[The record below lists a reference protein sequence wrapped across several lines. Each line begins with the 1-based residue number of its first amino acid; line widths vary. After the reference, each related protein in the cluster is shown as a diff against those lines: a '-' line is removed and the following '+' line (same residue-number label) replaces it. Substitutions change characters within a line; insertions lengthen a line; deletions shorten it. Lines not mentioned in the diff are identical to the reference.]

1 MCFPIKKC
9 FLSVLL
15 FSITLSWAQDSD
27 SRSAADSGRKSSQ
40 ILRLSLKDAVDI
52 AVAPDGNIRLQIAEE
67 MVHQAKAR
75 ASQSR
80 AALLP
85 NVDSYVTQQDL
96 TRNLQTF
103 GIQQAFSG
111 QIPNF
116 EFPQLVGPYS
126 VFDARASAT
135 QSIFNLSSI
144 KRYQASRSAVGQA
157 ESERENADDQVRY
170 QVARFYLAALR
181 AQATVDS
188 ALANTELADALLKLA
203 QNQKS
208 AGTGTGIEITR
219 ADVQLAN
226 ERQRLLVAHD
236 DLNRA
241 RLELL
246 RTIGLDL
253 NLNVELT
260 EKLGFLPVTPPQIP
274 EAIQIALASRPD
286 WKAQQLR
293 QETARLNSSAIKFER
308 IPSLSIFGDYGTT
321 GLAIDNAVP
330 TRVYGFRV
338 QIPIFD
344 GGRMDARRAESSSQL
359 QQEMAET
366 RDLRAQIELEIRLAL
381 DSLRSAEEQVKT
393 AQEGLRLS
401 EDELNRAQRRFKAGV
416 GSSIEVTDAQTRLE
430 RAQDNRIQALFN
442 YNLAR
447 IDLNTAMGTIE
458 QMIEGGSWLSV
469 VDEKQK

>member
-1 MCFPIKKC
+1 M
-9 FLSVLL
+9 
-15 FSITLSWAQDSD
+15 
-27 SRSAADSGRKSSQ
+27 
-40 ILRLSLKDAVDI
+40 
-52 AVAPDGNIRLQIAEE
+52 
-67 MVHQAKAR
+67 
-75 ASQSR
+75 
-80 AALLP
+80 
-85 NVDSYVTQQDL
+85 
-96 TRNLQTF
+96 
-103 GIQQAFSG
+103 
-111 QIPNF
+111 
-116 EFPQLVGPYS
+116 
-126 VFDARASAT
+126 
-135 QSIFNLSSI
+135 
-144 KRYQASRSAVGQA
+144 
-157 ESERENADDQVRY
+157 
-170 QVARFYLAALR
+170 
-181 AQATVDS
+181 
-188 ALANTELADALLKLA
+188 
-203 QNQKS
+203 
-208 AGTGTGIEITR
+208 
-219 ADVQLAN
+219 
-226 ERQRLLVAHD
+226 
-236 DLNRA
+236 
-241 RLELL
+241 
-246 RTIGLDL
+246 
-253 NLNVELT
+253 
-260 EKLGFLPVTPPQIP
+260 TPPEIP
-274 EAIQIALASRPD
+274 EAIQIALDSRPD

-359 QQEMAET
+359 QQEIAET

-458 QMIEGGSWLSV
+458 QMIEGGSRFSV